1 MRTGI
6 IVSRRRGTREL
17 AISAEI
23 ESPFSHK
30 EPNLP
35 SAGESASQVNFAA
48 ADEEA
53 ALSPEDRQL
62 ACLAWDG

>member
-1 MRTGI
+1 MRKGI

-17 AISAEI
+17 AITAEI
-23 ESPFSHK
+23 ESAFSHK

-35 SAGESASQVNFAA
+35 LRWRVRFTMNFAA

-62 ACLAWDG
+62 ACLVWDG